1 MKKLSM
7 EIVNPKAAGIDIG
20 SRFHM
25 VAVNQNVD
33 DVKEFGVYT
42 EEHEAM
48 IIWLKENSIT
58 TIAME
63 STGSYWQTLFSALQ
77 RAGFEVILVNG
88 QHTKNLKGRKTDVQD
103 CMWIQKLHSLGLLN
117 GSCLPGEYVER
128 LRTYYNHRQHLI
140 EHCSKY
146 VNKMQKA
153 LRLMNIR
160 LDVVLND
167 ITGKSGRAIL
177 DAILSGEREPMVLAS
192 LANIWVKKSKEEIAK
207 SLHGNWRED
216 LMFELQEC
224 LSLYDIYCEKLALCD
239 KEFDKVLQ
247 SVKSIDMRLPIAVPS
262 GRVVRDR
269 SKHAPV
275 FNVREL
281 AYMHLGVDLFDIK
294 GVSHNTVLCV
304 VSNMSREEMKK
315 FPTVKNFTS
324 WLRLAPNNKKTGGKI
339 ISSRTP
345 KGKNQIALAL
355 RQAANSIGNQKDHP
369 LTHFFKRIAYKK
381 GRVAAI
387 TATARKLAV
396 IIYHMITKQQA
407 YQPINSEEIITRIK
421 KHQISNI
428 KQRLNKLNLLP
439 DELNDIVRSVSL
451 SAN

>member
-1 MKKLSM
+1 
-7 EIVNPKAAGIDIG
+7 
-20 SRFHM
+20 
-25 VAVNQNVD
+25 
-33 DVKEFGVYT
+33 
-42 EEHEAM
+42 
-48 IIWLKENSIT
+48 
-58 TIAME
+58 
-63 STGSYWQTLFSALQ
+63 
-77 RAGFEVILVNG
+77 
-88 QHTKNLKGRKTDVQD
+88 
-103 CMWIQKLHSLGLLN
+103 
-117 GSCLPGEYVER
+117 
-128 LRTYYNHRQHLI
+128 
-140 EHCSKY
+140 
-146 VNKMQKA
+146 
-153 LRLMNIR
+153 
-160 LDVVLND
+160 
-167 ITGKSGRAIL
+167 
-177 DAILSGEREPMVLAS
+177 MVLAS

-224 LSLYDIYCEKLALCD
+224 LSLYDIYCEKLAFCD

-304 VSNMSREEMKK
+304 VSNMSREEIKK

-369 LTHFFKRIAYKK
+369 LTHFFKRVAYKK
-381 GRVAAI
+381 GRAAAI